1 MKILLIEDNEKLAK
15 NIESF
20 LTDKGYSVEIAYDG
34 DSGLDLALEKNYSC
48 ILLDIILPGLNGF
61 ELSEFLRKEE
71 INSPILMLTA
81 LEDVDNKIKGFGA
94 GADDYLSKPFDL
106 RELFARIKALIR
118 RNQLVKA
125 EDLRVGK
132 LTLNSKKRE
141 VFFDKKI
148 LKLSVKEFSI
158 LELFMKNPEIAFT
171 RERIYEILWD
181 NITNQKSNIIDVYVL
196 YLRRKLKA
204 VGCEDYIETIPGTG
218 YRLKCKEN
226 ENRKE

>member
-20 LTDKGYSVEIAYDG
+20 LTEKGYSVEVAYDG

-106 RELFARIKALIR
+106 RELLARIKALIR

-141 VFFDKKI
+141 VFFDKKA

-196 YLRRKLKA
+196 YLRRKLKT

-218 YRLKCKEN
+218 YRLKRKEN
-226 ENRKE
+226 ENCKE